1 MATMSASF
9 VAKRN
14 QGIDAQRATGGD
26 VTRHQRDRRKQ
37 NRDGDKGCGVGGTDA
52 IDHVGHET
60 CQRESRGH
68 AEQQA
73 KRGEAKA
80 VRKYEPQD
88 IVSSRAKGDTD
99 ADFARALRDAV
110 GHYSVDADSYQDQR
124 ERGEERKK
132 QEIQALGAEGKGRH
146 FFNGPTAR
154 NGKTLVYGP
163 DTNPNEGRT
172 RGR

>member
-37 NRDGDKGCGVGGTDA
+37 NRDGDKGCGVGGTDT

-73 KRGEAKA
+73 KR
-80 VRKYEPQD
+80 
-88 IVSSRAKGDTD
+88 S
-99 ADFARALRDAV
+99 
-110 GHYSVDADSYQDQR
+110 
-124 ERGEERKK
+124 EERRV
-132 QEIQALGAEGKGRH
+132 GK
-146 FFNGPTAR
+146 
-154 NGKTLVYGP
+154 
-163 DTNPNEGRT
+163 EGRSRESARYDSKQSVRT
-172 RGR
+172 KTFTSAETPP